1 MSPDEKLHSR
11 TEGLTAGDAKV
22 EAVLVEAVE
31 GPAKGARRQL
41 AAGMISVGSADGC
54 DLVLTD
60 PAVSRQHLS
69 VELLAGGVRVRD
81 LGSRNG
87 TTYLGA
93 KIEEAKV
100 PVGGSVRLGRTILR
114 FTPASQPAP
123 VSEKEQL
130 HGLIGRSL
138 AMQRLFALLEKLGPQ
153 ESTVLIRGETGSGKD
168 AVARTIHALSPRVQG
183 PFVVFDCGAVNANL
197 VESELFGHA
206 KGAFT
211 GADRQRAGALESATG
226 GTLFLDEIGELPLEL
241 QPKLLRVL
249 ESREFRRV
257 GDDTSRKANLRI
269 ISATHRDLE
278 AAVAAGKFRSDLYYR
293 LAVAIVE
300 IPPLRT
306 RPEDIPL
313 LAGHFAK
320 QCTGVDVQLA
330 PATLA
335 ALQCDPWPGNVRELR
350 NAVERAVTLGS
361 LGDKAAIPVEA
372 PTPAS
377 YKEARDALLDRF
389 ERDYLQALLAR
400 NGGNVSAAAREAKL
414 SRSQFYRLLGRHG
427 LGSANAESDE
437 SGAN

>member
-1 MSPDEKLHSR
+1 MSSDDGTLSSK
-11 TEGLTAGDAKV
+11 TEGLVSGDLKV
-22 EAVLVEAVE
+22 EPVIVEAVE
-31 GPAKGARRQL
+31 GPAKGIKL
-41 AAGMISVGSADGC
+41 KLSAGMISVGAADGC
-54 DLVLTD
+54 DLVLSD
-60 PAVSRQHLS
+60 SAVSRQHLS

-93 KIEEAKV
+93 KIEEARV
-100 PVGGSVRLGRTILR
+100 PIGGSVRIGRTVLR
-114 FTPASQPAP
+114 FTPTTLPAP
-123 VSEKEQL
+123 ISGREQL
-130 HGLIGRSL
+130 HSLIGRSL
-138 AMQRLFALLEKLGPQ
+138 SMQRLFALLEKLGPQ

-168 AVARTIHALSPRVQG
+168 AVARTLHALSPRTQS
-183 PFVVFDCGAVNANL
+183 PFVVFDCGAVNSNL
-197 VESELFGHA
+197 IESELFGHA

-211 GADRQRAGALESATG
+211 GAERTRAGAIESAFG

-257 GDDTSRKANLRI
+257 GEDIARKANVRVV
-269 ISATHRDLE
+269 SATHRNLE

-300 IPPLRT
+300 VPPLRN
-306 RPEDIPL
+306 RAEDIPL
-313 LAGHFAK
+313 LAAYFAK
-320 QCTGVDVQLA
+320 QCTGVDVELA

-350 NAVERAVTLGS
+350 NAVERAVTLGNF
-361 LGDKAAIPVEA
+361 GEQPAAHA
-372 PTPAS
+372 SSPTS
-377 YKEARDALLDRF
+377 YKEARDALLERF

-400 NGGNVSAAAREAKL
+400 HGGNVSAAAREAKL

-427 LGSANAESDE
+427 LGSANEGDDE
-437 SGAN
+437 